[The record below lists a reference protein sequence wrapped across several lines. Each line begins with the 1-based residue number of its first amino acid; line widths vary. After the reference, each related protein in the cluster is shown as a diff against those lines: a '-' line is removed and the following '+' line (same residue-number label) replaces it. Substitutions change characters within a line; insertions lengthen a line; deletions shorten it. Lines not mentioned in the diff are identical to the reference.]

1 MCEQTQQAQQI
12 SFSGGTPCLGRRQRC
27 FATVRAQI
35 QSQDLHTT
43 SAFRRSGSQGL
54 LQDRLPRP
62 SGSAA
67 RLRCAPLAPW
77 TEGGASL
84 YDLSEGQPQ
93 TLEGDSS
100 TQAVQH
106 HRSPIPGTSS
116 AAQAGRAGLDWLGMR
131 SPESLLCAAPSRP
144 RKTME
149 NRGLQPLRQARSGL
163 RLRQPLMVA
172 ALVGRGPRPDVDRFV
187 PLLDTALSQVRID
200 SALADAGY
208 DSEPNHRHARERR
221 RVLSFIPATHGRPT
235 TKLPTGKYRR
245 RMRQRLNKD
254 YGSYGQ
260 RAQAE
265 TGFSMVKRRLANMV
279 NGRGYWSQC
288 RDMSL
293 LAISHNVL
301 LLYAA
306 AGFLQSLSGTFSRV
320 RCLGADAVQ

>member
-1 MCEQTQQAQQI
+1 MTSLIWLIAMSFPLKGRRSATIVVLSALGRLMHFFGCCGEKVWRKGVRTGSVENLNHGPCVHALTMCEQTQQAQQI

-43 SAFRRSGSQGL
+43 PAFRQSGSQGV
-54 LQDRLPRP
+54 LQDRLPP
-62 SGSAA
+62 GGSAA
-67 RLRCAPLAPW
+67 RLRRAPLAPW

-106 HRSPIPGTSS
+106 HRSSIPGTSS

-163 RLRQPLMVA
+163 RLRQPTD
-172 ALVGRGPRPDVDRFV
+172 GG
-187 PLLDTALSQVRID
+187 
-200 SALADAGY
+200 
-208 DSEPNHRHARERR
+208 
-221 RVLSFIPATHGRPT
+221 
-235 TKLPTGKYRR
+235 
-245 RMRQRLNKD
+245 
-254 YGSYGQ
+254 
-260 RAQAE
+260 
-265 TGFSMVKRRLANMV
+265 
-279 NGRGYWSQC
+279 
-288 RDMSL
+288 
-293 LAISHNVL
+293 
-301 LLYAA
+301 
-306 AGFLQSLSGTFSRV
+306 
-320 RCLGADAVQ
+320 